1 LAQSVKAVIKYVIK
15 PVKATIGAHTHELVA
30 YYSITNFND
39 PSYSYSMSV
48 ENDELIEQNSEEIE
62 MEDDNEGKV
71 AIVEETV
78 ELSEPG
84 RVVREEVTHIENL
97 REYEEQEEEKEKS
110 KGVEKKGSI
119 IESTTTKNIDYVAKQ
134 LEEQTN
140 QIKKLTDTIL
150 PLQTHVQSQFEML
163 QGVQSKLNKLQ
174 TTVEDIIKSKKV
186 INSRAKQPTK
196 KISNTKKHKSKKL
209 AKRTKR

>member
-1 LAQSVKAVIKYVIK
+1 MEHL
-15 PVKATIGAHTHELVA
+15 

-39 PSYSYSMSV
+39 PAYSYSMSV
-48 ENDELIEQNSEEIE
+48 EGDDLIEQNSEEIE
-62 MEDDNEGKV
+62 MEDDNEGQV
-71 AIVEETV
+71 AIVEEAV

-84 RVVREEVTHIENL
+84 RIVREEVTRIENL

-110 KGVEKKGSI
+110 KGAEKKRSI

-150 PLQTHVQSQFEML
+150 PLQTHIQSQFEML

-174 TTVEDIIKSKKV
+174 TTVEDIIKSKKT
-186 INSRAKQPTK
+186 INSRAKQPSK
-196 KISNTKKHKSKKL
+196 KIGNTKKHKSKKL

>member
-1 LAQSVKAVIKYVIK
+1 MEHL
-15 PVKATIGAHTHELVA
+15 

-39 PSYSYSMSV
+39 PAYSYSMSV
-48 ENDELIEQNSEEIE
+48 ENDDLIEQNSEETE
-62 MEDDNEGKV
+62 MEDANEGKV
-71 AIVEETV
+71 AIVEEAV

-84 RVVREEVTHIENL
+84 KVVREEVTRIENL

-110 KGVEKKGSI
+110 KGAGKKGSI

-150 PLQTHVQSQFEML
+150 PLQTHIQSQFEML

-174 TTVEDIIKSKKV
+174 ATVEDIIKSKKV
-186 INSRAKQPTK
+186 INSRAKQPAK
-196 KISNTKKHKSKKL
+196 KIGNTKKHKSKKL

>member
-1 LAQSVKAVIKYVIK
+1 M
-15 PVKATIGAHTHELVA
+15 
-30 YYSITNFND
+30 SI
-39 PSYSYSMSV
+39 
-48 ENDELIEQNSEEIE
+48 ENDDLIEQNSEEIE
-62 MEDDNEGKV
+62 MEDANEGKV
-71 AIVEETV
+71 AIVEEAV

-84 RVVREEVTHIENL
+84 RIVREEVTRIENL
-97 REYEEQEEEKEKS
+97 REYEEEEEKS
-110 KGVEKKGSI
+110 KGVEEKGSI

-163 QGVQSKLNKLQ
+163 QDVQSKLNKLQ

-186 INSRAKQPTK
+186 INSRAKQPAK
-196 KISNTKKHKSKKL
+196 KIGNTKKHKSKKL

>member
-1 LAQSVKAVIKYVIK
+1 MEHL
-15 PVKATIGAHTHELVA
+15 

-39 PSYSYSMSV
+39 PAYSYSMSV

-84 RVVREEVTHIENL
+84 RVVREEVTRIENL
-97 REYEEQEEEKEKS
+97 REYEEQEEEEKKS
-110 KGVEKKGSI
+110 KGVEKKGSL

-163 QGVQSKLNKLQ
+163 QDVQSNLNKLQ

-186 INSRAKQPTK
+186 INSRAKQPAK
-196 KISNTKKHKSKKL
+196 KIGNTKKHKSKKL

>member
-1 LAQSVKAVIKYVIK
+1 
-15 PVKATIGAHTHELVA
+15 
-30 YYSITNFND
+30 
-39 PSYSYSMSV
+39 MSV
-48 ENDELIEQNSEEIE
+48 EGDDLIEQNSEEIE

-71 AIVEETV
+71 AIVEEAV

-84 RVVREEVTHIENL
+84 RIVREEVTRIENL

-110 KGVEKKGSI
+110 KGAEKKGSI

-150 PLQTHVQSQFEML
+150 PLQTHIQSQFGML

-174 TTVEDIIKSKKV
+174 ATVEDIIKSKKV
-186 INSRAKQPTK
+186 INSRAKQPAK
-196 KISNTKKHKSKKL
+196 KIGNTKKHKSKKL

>member
-1 LAQSVKAVIKYVIK
+1 
-15 PVKATIGAHTHELVA
+15 
-30 YYSITNFND
+30 
-39 PSYSYSMSV
+39 MSV
-48 ENDELIEQNSEEIE
+48 EDDDLIEQNSEEIE

-71 AIVEETV
+71 AVVEESV

-84 RVVREEVTHIENL
+84 RIVREEVTPIEVL
-97 REYEEQEEEKEKS
+97 GEYEEEEEEQKS

-119 IESTTTKNIDYVAKQ
+119 IGSTTTKNIDYVAKQ
-134 LEEQTN
+134 LGEQTN

-150 PLQTHVQSQFEML
+150 PLQTHLQSQFEIL

-186 INSRAKQPTK
+186 INSRAKQPPK
-196 KISNTKKHKSKKL
+196 KIGNTKKHKSKKL
-209 AKRTKR
+209 AKRTKS